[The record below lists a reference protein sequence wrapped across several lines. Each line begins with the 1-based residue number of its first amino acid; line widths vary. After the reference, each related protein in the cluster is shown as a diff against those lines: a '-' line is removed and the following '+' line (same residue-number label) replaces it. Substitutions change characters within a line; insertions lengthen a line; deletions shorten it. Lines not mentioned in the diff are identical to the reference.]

1 MRSIFIAVILSS
13 VFWLNLNATEM
24 ATIQLQHRLSEE
36 VVSLVR
42 PLLQPN
48 ERIVASPNGLILMA
62 EPQRITELSA
72 LVKQLDRR
80 SKQFVISVVQSEQL
94 TVEELNAQVEIEV
107 QVPLNNPNDWRGG
120 VSGSLNRSHDDHSI
134 RIRQKLKV
142 LEGHPGF
149 IEAGEEHPVSVIESD
164 GYYSSTRRFGYKK
177 ATTGFQV
184 IPRMLGHCRIRLQ
197 ISPWSVRAT
206 SGEYGGHTVQSAETT
221 LEVKLSEWFELGTHH
236 QKQDQQRTELL
247 GNQSRRREQDAQI
260 FLKIDSADDC
270 RSSNQVNT
278 QGRYN

>member
-1 MRSIFIAVILSS
+1 MRSIFIAIILLTVSGQ
-13 VFWLNLNATEM
+13 NLNAAEM
-24 ATIQLQHRLSEE
+24 TTIQLQHRLSEE
-36 VVSLVR
+36 VVRLVR

-94 TVEELNAQVEIEV
+94 TVDELNAQVDIEA

-120 VSGSLNRSHDDHSI
+120 ISGSLNRSHDDDSI

-149 IEAGEEHPVSVIESD
+149 IEVGEESPVTVIERD
-164 GYYSSTRRFGYKK
+164 DYYSSTRRVDYQK

-184 IPRMLGHCRIRLQ
+184 IPRMLGNCHVRLQ
-197 ISPWSVRAT
+197 ISPWSVRT
-206 SGEYGGHTVQSAETT
+206 TRNEYGGHTVQSAETT
-221 LEVKLSEWFELGTHH
+221 LEVELDEWFELGTHH
-236 QKQDQQRTELL
+236 QKQDQSRKELL
-247 GNQSRRREQDAQI
+247 GNYSRRQEQDAQI
-260 FLKIDSADDC
+260 FLKIDSADGC
-270 RSSNQVNT
+270 
-278 QGRYN
+278 

>member
-1 MRSIFIAVILSS
+1 VAGQ
-13 VFWLNLNATEM
+13 NLNAAELT
-24 ATIQLQHRLSEE
+24 TIQLKHRLSVE
-36 VVSLVR
+36 VVSFIK

-72 LVKQLDRR
+72 LVNQLDRR

-94 TVEELNAQVEIEV
+94 SVDDLNAQVELEA
-107 QVPLNNPNDWRGG
+107 QVPFNNPNDWRGG
-120 VSGSLNRSHDDHSI
+120 ISGSLNRSHDDHSI

-149 IEAGEEHPVSVIESD
+149 IEAGEEHPVTVIESD

-177 ATTGFQV
+177 TTTGFQV
-184 IPRMLGHCRIRLQ
+184 IPRMLGNCHVRLQ
-197 ISPWSVRAT
+197 ISPWSVRAA
-206 SGEYGGHTVQSAETT
+206 SNEYGSHTVQSAETT
-221 LEVKLSEWFELGTHH
+221 LEVELGEWFELGTHH

-247 GNQSRRREQDAQI
+247 GNQSRRREQNAQI
-260 FLKIDSADDC
+260 FLKIDSADGC
-270 RSSNQVNT
+270 
-278 QGRYN
+278 